1 MSGKIAASLANAAA
15 EVRFAGDGGHHL
27 TIGPGEPAISEWAT
41 AGLTLPDL
49 AAMRRYRID
58 RVTAQLAT
66 QGYDGIIVMDP
77 MNIRYVTDTT
87 NMQLW
92 VMHNGARYAFVSAD
106 GHVILWDYYGCDYL
120 AAHSAVI
127 DEVRPAIG
135 STYFLAGPRHAEQA
149 TRWTNE
155 MIAVITEHCGP
166 NPRIA
171 VDQCHHVGYR
181 LLEDAGVQVGF
192 GQEVM
197 ELARAIKGADEI
209 LAMRCAINACE
220 TTMTEMHTALE
231 PGMTERELWALLH
244 AGNIRRGGEW
254 IETQIIASGPRTNP
268 WMQEASS
275 RVIEPGDIVAYD
287 TDLVGAYGMM
297 VDISRTWIAGEGRG
311 QCGGPTA
318 SSSTRTTLP
327 AGRSNTTWHS
337 SPRADHSATSHSS
350 RSSPTRSS
358 TATTPA
364 SSTASGNATST
375 RRSTSLKSGTSG
387 ASTGSST
394 WEWSSPSSRTW
405 GRVQRRARASGR
417 RASSWRT
424 KCSSRPTAPNCSRT
438 SRSTCSSEWARH
450 TDGTR
455 PTNGHQSKTTITLWP
470 EPEGYCEIRTGDRQS
485 VDSAASFLASS
496 SRGSG
501 ASPKPILW
509 KRSALR

>member
-1 MSGKIAASLANAAA
+1 MSGKIAASMANAAA

-27 TIGPGEPAISEWAT
+27 TIGPGEPAVGEWAA
-41 AGLTLPDL
+41 AGLTLPNL
-49 AAMRRYRID
+49 AAMRRYRLD
-58 RVTAQLAT
+58 RVTAQLVT

-92 VMHNGARYAFVSAD
+92 VMHNGARYAFVNAD
-106 GHVILWDYYGCDYL
+106 GRVILWDYYGCDYL

-135 STYFLAGPRHAEQA
+135 STFFLAGPRHAEQA
-149 TRWTNE
+149 TRWANE

-181 LLEDAGVQVGF
+181 LLEDAGVEVGF

-220 TTMTEMHTALE
+220 TTMAEMQTALE
-231 PGMTERELWALLH
+231 PCMTERELWALLH

-275 RVIEPGDIVAYD
+275 RMIEPGDIVAYD

-311 QCGGPTA
+311 QFGGPTVA
-318 SSSTRTTLP
+318 QQHTYDLARGQIEHNMALLTP
-327 AGRSNTTWHS
+327 GRSFRDLTFESIFPDPEQYRHYSCLFHGVGQCDEYPEIYFPEIWDEWGFDGQLDAGMVLTVEAYVG
-337 SPRADHSATSHSS
+337 PRSVA
-350 RSSPTRSS
+350 
-358 TATTPA
+358 
-364 SSTASGNATST
+364 
-375 RRSTSLKSGTSG
+375 G
-387 ASTGSST
+387 A
-394 WEWSSPSSRTW
+394 
-405 GRVQRRARASGR
+405 
-417 RASSWRT
+417 
-424 KCSSRPTAPNCSRT
+424 
-438 SRSTCSSEWARH
+438 SEWAEGIKLENQVLV
-450 TDGTR
+450 TADG
-455 PTNGHQSKTTITLWP
+455 P
-470 EPEGYCEIRTGDRQS
+470 ELLTHFPLDLQ
-485 VDSAASFLASS
+485 L
-496 SRGSG
+496 
-501 ASPKPILW
+501 
-509 KRSALR
+509 

>member
-1 MSGKIAASLANAAA
+1 MAGKIAASLANAAA
-15 EVRFAGDGGHHL
+15 EVRFAGEGGHHL
-27 TIGPGEPAISEWAT
+27 TIGPGEPAISEWAA

-58 RVTAQLAT
+58 RVTAQLTT

-92 VMHNGARYAFVSAD
+92 VMHNGARYSFVSAD

-120 AAHSAVI
+120 AAHSAEI

-181 LLEDAGVQVGF
+181 LLEDAGVEVGF

-197 ELARAIKGADEI
+197 ELARSIKGTDEI

-220 TTMTEMHTALE
+220 TTMADMHAALR

-275 RVIEPGDIVAYD
+275 RVIQPGDIVAYD

-297 VDISRTWIAGEGRG
+297 VDISRTWIAREGRG
-311 QCGGPTA
+311 AGGGPTA
-318 SSSTRTTLP
+318 EQQHTYVLACDQIEQNMALLTP
-327 AGRSNTTWHS
+327 GRSFHDLTFE
-337 SPRADHSATSHSS
+337 SAFPDPEHYRHYSCLFHGVGQCDEYPEIYFPEIWDEWGFDGELDVGMVLTVESYVG
-350 RSSPTRSS
+350 P
-358 TATTPA
+358 
-364 SSTASGNATST
+364 
-375 RRSTSLKSGTSG
+375 RSTSG
-387 ASTGSST
+387 A
-394 WEWSSPSSRTW
+394 R
-405 GRVQRRARASGR
+405 
-417 RASSWRT
+417 
-424 KCSSRPTAPNCSRT
+424 
-438 SRSTCSSEWARH
+438 EWAEGIKLENQVLV
-450 TDGTR
+450 TADG
-455 PTNGHQSKTTITLWP
+455 P
-470 EPEGYCEIRTGDRQS
+470 ELLTHFPLDLQ
-485 VDSAASFLASS
+485 L
-496 SRGSG
+496 
-501 ASPKPILW
+501 
-509 KRSALR
+509 